1 MPAGDVTRK
10 GEALPAYE
18 NVLARVA
25 AVGSLDSIA
34 LMADIDA
41 EERRRL
47 AARSDWFQLP
57 AGAEITGPDDASGCV
72 FMLVAGRA
80 RVVNHTLLG
89 NEVELSVIE
98 PGSYFGELSAFD
110 DGPRSASVVALD
122 DCLVAAMPRDV
133 FFEMISRHP
142 RVLRPVLHNL
152 ARMVRSTNDRVMDHA
167 LI

>member
-1 MPAGDVTRK
+1 MPAGNMTPRDE
-10 GEALPAYE
+10 GLPVYD

-34 LMADIDA
+34 LLSEVDA
-41 EERRRL
+41 EERRAL
-47 AARSDWFQLP
+47 AARCEWLQLP
-57 AGAEITGPDDASGCV
+57 SGAEITGPDDASGCV
-72 FMLVAGRA
+72 FMLVAGQA
-80 RVVNHTLLG
+80 RVVNHTILG

-133 FFEMISRHP
+133 FFETISRNP
-142 RVLRPVLHNL
+142 RILRPVLHNL
-152 ARMVRSTNDRVMDHA
+152 ARMVRSTNDRVMHHA